1 MSKVINNRMFAR
13 YDGGFVVFIVGMR
26 INSLWKIHKW
36 LPVAMAMPKI
46 IKELYRNKEHGF
58 LSTEGWFGRTAIMVQ
73 YWKSFEHLEA
83 YAKNKNAEHLPAW
96 KEFNQKIRKSNAVG
110 VWHETYKVNAGT
122 YENIYVNMPE
132 FGFGKVG
139 KLTPVS
145 EKYEEAKQR
154 IQN

>member
-1 MSKVINNRMFAR
+1 MFAKT
-13 YDGGFVVFIVGMR
+13 DSSFVVFLIGMR
-26 INSLWKIHKW
+26 INSWWKIHKW
-36 LPVAMAMPKI
+36 LPVAMAMPKM
-46 IKELYRNKEHGF
+46 IKELYKNKEHGF
-58 LSTEGWFGRTAIMVQ
+58 ISTEGWFGRTAIMVQ

-110 VWHETYKVNAGT
+110 VWHETYKVSAGT
-122 YENIYVNMPE
+122 YENIYVNMPA

-139 KLTPVS
+139 KLIPVS